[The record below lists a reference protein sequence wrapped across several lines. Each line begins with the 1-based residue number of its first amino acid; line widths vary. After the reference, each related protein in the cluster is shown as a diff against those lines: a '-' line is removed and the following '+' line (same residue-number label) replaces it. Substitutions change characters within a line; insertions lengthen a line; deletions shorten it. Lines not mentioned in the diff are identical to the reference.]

1 MQLRIA
7 SLVASAILA
16 SFPLILAASD
26 ELNQSLKRIFS
37 SKAFAGKSFGPARWI
52 RGGTSFTTLEASLTI
67 PTARDIVEY
76 DTATGKRS
84 ILVSAA
90 QLKPVG
96 AEKPLAIQDY
106 QWDKD
111 LKRLLV
117 FTESRRTW
125 RTNTRGDYW
134 VLDRA
139 SSVLKK
145 LGGDAPASSLM
156 FAKFSPDGA
165 KVAYVRANNLY
176 VEQLATNAILA
187 LTTDGSDLLVNG
199 ASDWVN
205 EEELNLRDG
214 FRWAPD
220 GRNIAFW
227 QFDESDVQE
236 FTIINNTDST
246 YPKLTKFPYPK
257 AGTKNAAVR
266 VGTVSVEGGA
276 PHWMQIPGDAR
287 ENYLF
292 RMDWADEGH
301 VAIGQLN
308 RKQNVAT
315 VYLSDASSGATSV
328 VFREQDE
335 AWVDVPEGGG
345 SARGTE
351 SFDWLKGHKRFVWL
365 SERDGWRRAYSIA
378 LDGSQAVAISGAG
391 FDAIMVKGIDAD
403 SRWVYYIASPENATQ
418 RYLYRSALDKAG
430 STERLSPA
438 GQPGTHSY
446 DISPDGRAAFHV
458 YSRFDRAPVT
468 DLISLPDHKSI
479 RVLEANEELRGN
491 TAAVLD
497 PPVEFLQIPIGE
509 GVVLDASLLKPRNF
523 DPARKYP
530 VIVHVYGEPANTTVV
545 DRWQGSQGLFHRA
558 LANEGY
564 LVVSFDNRGT
574 PSPKGRAWRK
584 VIYGSVGVLSAK
596 EQTEAV
602 FALAKAR
609 PYVDLN
615 RVGVWGWSGG
625 GSNTLNL
632 LFRSP
637 ELFKVGV
644 SVAPVPDQKLYDTIY
659 QERYMGL
666 PDENADGYRKGS
678 PITYA
683 DGLRGKLLIVHGSG
697 DDNVHFQGTE
707 KLVNRLIE
715 LGKSFDFM
723 EYPGRS
729 HGINEGT
736 GTSLHVYSLIARYLQ
751 EHLPA
756 GAK

>member
-1 MQLRIA
+1 MQLRIV
-7 SLVASAILA
+7 SLVASAL
-16 SFPLILAASD
+16 LAAFPSTLAGSD

-37 SKAFAGKSFGPARWI
+37 TKAFAGKSFGPARWI
-52 RGGTSFTTLEASLTI
+52 RGGAAFTTLEASLTI
-67 PTARDIVEY
+67 PSARDIVEY

-90 QLKPVG
+90 QLKPAG
-96 AEKPLAIQDY
+96 AEKPLTIQDY

-176 VEQLATNAILA
+176 VEQLATSVILA
-187 LTTDGSDLLVNG
+187 LTTDGSELLVNG

-227 QFDESDVQE
+227 QFDESGVQE

-266 VGTVSVEGGA
+266 VGTISVEGGA

-287 ENYLF
+287 QNYLF

-301 VAIGQLN
+301 LAVGQLN

-315 VYLSDASSGATSV
+315 VYLSDATSGATKV
-328 VFREQDE
+328 VFQEQDE

-345 SARGTE
+345 AARGTE
-351 SFDWLKGHKRFVWL
+351 SFDWLKGHKSFVWL

-418 RYLYRSALDKAG
+418 RYLYRSALGKAA
-430 STERLSPA
+430 SAERLSPA

-446 DISPDGRAAFHV
+446 DISPDGRWAFHV

-468 DLISLPDHKSI
+468 DLVTLPDHKSI

-491 TAAVLD
+491 AAAVLD

-545 DRWQGSQGLFHRA
+545 DRWQGNQGLFHRA

-584 VIYGSVGVLSAK
+584 VIYGSVGVLSAQ

-602 FALAKAR
+602 FALAKAK

-683 DGLRGKLLIVHGSG
+683 EGLRGKLLIVHGSG

-729 HGINEGT
+729 HGINEGR
-736 GTSLHVYSLIARYLQ
+736 GTSLHVYSLIARYLE
-751 EHLPA
+751 EHLLA